1 MNLHNT
7 SLTISAAKPSQ
18 YPYGVLPEIALAG
31 RSNVGKS
38 SFINKLVGRKNL
50 ARTSSSP
57 GKTATLNFYNIDD
70 TLYLVD
76 LPGYG
81 YAKVSHDT
89 RERWAEMINTY
100 LERRE
105 NLVSTFLLVDARH
118 IPTQN
123 DLQMYNWIKHKHG
136 SAVII
141 ATKCDKLAKTKVSG
155 QIDEIA
161 KFLKLTDDDLIVPFS
176 AETGL
181 GYDEGPWEAILSF
194 LPTS

>member
-1 MNLHNT
+1 MNLHNA
-7 SLTISAAKPSQ
+7 SITISAAQPSQ

-38 SFINKLVGRKNL
+38 SFINKLLGRKNL

-70 TLYLVD
+70 TFYFVD

-81 YAKVSHDT
+81 YAKVSHET
-89 RERWAEMINTY
+89 REKWADMINMY

-105 NLVSTFLLVDARH
+105 NLTATFLLVDARH
-118 IPTQN
+118 TPTQN
-123 DLQMYNWIKHKHG
+123 DLQMFNWIRHRHG
-136 SAVII
+136 SAVVI
-141 ATKCDKLAKTKVSG
+141 ATKCDKIAKTKLNG
-155 QIDEIA
+155 NIDEIF
-161 KFLKLTDDDLIVPFS
+161 KFLKIGHKDLLIPFS

-181 GYDEGPWEAILSF
+181 GYDEAWQAITSL
-194 LPTS
+194 LPKS